1 MPVAFRSCAIRGAAV
16 RAASTAAGLS
26 DKEKKKAF
34 SATLLLPKTD
44 MPLRQ
49 KNAPV
54 AEKKFRDRTTHE
66 LYRQQV
72 CLGRMTNETL
82 TMGRER
88 STTFMLSLTS
98 PVQG

>member
-1 MPVAFRSCAIRGAAV
+1 
-16 RAASTAAGLS
+16 
-26 DKEKKKAF
+26 
-34 SATLLLPKTD
+34 LLLPKTD

-88 STTFMLSLTS
+88 STTFMLYADKPSSRITPVTS
-98 PVQG
+98 SSSMMVLLMRMETCIWVSAVTL

>member
-1 MPVAFRSCAIRGAAV
+1 MARGNGRVPVPVSIRSCTPMAFAPLRFASSATDKAA
-16 RAASTAAGLS
+16 
-26 DKEKKKAF
+26 DKDRKKAF

-72 CLGRMTNETL
+72 RL
-82 TMGRER
+82 
-88 STTFMLSLTS
+88 
-98 PVQG
+98 